1 MSLRGQ
7 TPYSIVSIFLI
18 DFEIIQACFIRTSV
32 QIQRDRLRL
41 TSLDEPAGDLL
52 EFDLVLDG
60 NILGNLPALS
70 VTCLYRSYYTRGLCE
85 IHYAASQVGSV
96 GHKVEQKDLPIL
108 DVYRQANFL
117 TVFS

>member
-60 NILGNLPALS
+60 NIQPIVEQGPVDFLFVNN
-70 VTCLYRSYYTRGLCE
+70 TRGLWE
-85 IHYAASQVGSV
+85 IHYAESQG
-96 GHKVEQKDLPIL
+96 KL
-108 DVYRQANFL
+108 DRRKLGQ
-117 TVFS
+117 